1 MDVSVRLEDEVRHT
15 WEVYVG
21 DACIAR
27 GLPRVEANRIRVQIQ
42 PRGLNPRGWNIRV
55 LKRRRSIRCSH
66 T

>member
-42 PRGLNPRGWNIRV
+42 PRGLKPSWLEYSGP
-55 LKRRRSIRCSH
+55 
-66 T
+66 